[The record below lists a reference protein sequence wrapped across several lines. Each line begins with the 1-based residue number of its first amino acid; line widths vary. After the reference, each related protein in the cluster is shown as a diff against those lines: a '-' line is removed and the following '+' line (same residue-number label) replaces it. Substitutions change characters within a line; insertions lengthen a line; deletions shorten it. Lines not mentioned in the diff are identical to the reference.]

1 MMNIGLWKGI
11 IAMVISTVLVGWFNI
26 TLGVMFFTMDMLCI
40 CWMLD
45 EYKKIKTKKK
55 DEKDIEETR

>member
-11 IAMVISTVLVGWFNI
+11 SAMIIVTILISYFDI
-26 TLGVMFFTMDMLCI
+26 TLGVMFFTMDMLCV

-45 EYKKIKTKKK
+45 EYKKIKNKKK
-55 DEKDIEETR
+55 DEKDIEKT